1 MLTPAKAGAPFALA
15 QRKKMIEFFV
25 WQVAAAT
32 LMLVVALKIFR
43 KKGVTMN
50 QKTTVGY
57 VPAESSIDKNLLTL
71 GEARRSVDRLW
82 RDTGMYHLRSVERF
96 YHLALMECADQMT
109 AAQFKR
115 AIQVA
120 KKRLS
125 DIK

>member
-1 MLTPAKAGAPFALA
+1 MLTPEKAGAPFALA

-50 QKTTVGY
+50 REATVSHGL
-57 VPAESSIDKNLLTL
+57 PETSIDKNLLTL
-71 GEARRSVDRLW
+71 GEARRAVERLS
-82 RDTGMYHLRSVERF
+82 RETGNHLQSVERF

-115 AIQVA
+115 AIQTA
-120 KKRLS
+120 QGRLS
-125 DIK
+125 DVR